1 MKLIQI
7 ILTIFTNQT

>member
-7 ILTIFTNQT
+7 VS